1 MFKKTRDVKRII
13 ERYRQE
19 LKNFNIN
26 SQKIILYGSYAKG
39 NPREDSDIDLIII
52 SDDFKDMN
60 LRERLEILGIA
71 AGRVFEPIEALGYTS
86 KEIKQKKEEGVLSLE
101 SISEGEQREEALL
114 EKFTD
119 QDPRVKIIRA
129 SQQLIR
135 TIVESPERF

>member
-39 NPREDSDIDLIII
+39 NPREDSDIDLIVI

-71 AGRVFEPIEALGYTS
+71 AGRVFEPIEALGYTP
-86 KEIKQKKEEGVLSLE
+86 KEI
-101 SISEGEQREEALL
+101 EQRKESFL
-114 EKFTD
+114 E
-119 QDPRVKIIRA
+119 VII
-129 SQQLIR
+129 
-135 TIVESPERF
+135 

>member
-19 LKNFNIN
+19 LKNFNID

-39 NPREDSDIDLIII
+39 NPREDSDIDLIVI

-71 AGRVFEPIEALGYTS
+71 AGRVFEPIEALGYTP
-86 KEIKQKKEEGVLSLE
+86 KEIKQKKETFLE
-101 SISEGEQREEALL
+101 A
-114 EKFTD
+114 
-119 QDPRVKIIRA
+119 II
-129 SQQLIR
+129 
-135 TIVESPERF
+135 